1 MIRRLLLTLSL
12 IAPMLALAPAAL
24 AEAPPPV
31 TAADRVLG
39 RADAPVTVV
48 EYASFV
54 CSHCAEWHLGVLPAF
69 KTRFIDTGKVRLVF
83 RDLPTA
89 PAQVASSAAG
99 LARCAAPERYFDV
112 VGALMQGQAALRA
125 EGDTGAWFGAALAAS
140 GKTREEIE
148 ACLALPA
155 TMASL
160 RASIDGATAAGVTG
174 TPSFFVNGKAVE
186 DTSLAGLTAAITP
199 LLPAH

>member
-1 MIRRLLLTLSL
+1 MIRRLLLTLTL
-12 IAPMLALAPAAL
+12 MAPMLALAPAAQ
-24 AEAPPPV
+24 AGSPPAV

-54 CSHCAEWHLGVLPAF
+54 CSHCANWHVNVLPEF

-83 RDLPTA
+83 RDLPTD
-89 PAQVASSAAG
+89 PAQLAASAAAV
-99 LARCAAPERYFDV
+99 ARCATPDRYFDV
-112 VGALMQGQAALRA
+112 AGAFMHGQAALRA
-125 EGDTGAWFGAALAAS
+125 GGDVADWYATAIAAS
-140 GKTREEIE
+140 GKTRPEIE

-155 TMASL
+155 TMANL
-160 RASIDGATAAGVTG
+160 RASMEGAAAAGVTG
-174 TPSFFVNGKAVE
+174 TPSFFVNGNAVV
-186 DTSLAGLTAAITP
+186 DTSLDGLTAAITP